1 MNNFNRTYAP
11 SIQKNIMMKLLPFVI
26 FLLFTSLCHSQSKK
40 DQIQTLTVQVDSL
53 DQLLKQ
59 EYNKFNDL
67 ETKCAQKEVHLSTQI
82 SALNN
87 QLTSVQQDAEKSQAL
102 IRQAELKNKK
112 LEEQLLALN
121 LTLKNKSD
129 SIALLNLQIAS
140 ENINFTDLEKYY
152 TADSLFSFEA
162 PRGFFISTKKGLQA
176 RDRDFDMETQTF
188 VQIYPCDPEEE
199 ILTVKS
205 LQEKFMQGIQVTYKT
220 AKSDFFVVSGL
231 DLQDRIVYIKGDY
244 TELQSMQGRDEGEP
258 TRVWSKAG
266 VIQFSYPQDK
276 KTDFNRVVEI
286 ITNSLQVNHDMM

>member
-1 MNNFNRTYAP
+1 
-11 SIQKNIMMKLLPFVI
+11 
-26 FLLFTSLCHSQSKK
+26 
-40 DQIQTLTVQVDSL
+40 
-53 DQLLKQ
+53 
-59 EYNKFNDL
+59 
-67 ETKCAQKEVHLSTQI
+67 
-82 SALNN
+82 
-87 QLTSVQQDAEKSQAL
+87 
-102 IRQAELKNKK
+102 
-112 LEEQLLALN
+112 
-121 LTLKNKSD
+121 
-129 SIALLNLQIAS
+129 
-140 ENINFTDLEKYY
+140 
-152 TADSLFSFEA
+152 
-162 PRGFFISTKKGLQA
+162 
-176 RDRDFDMETQTF
+176 METQTF